1 MEAKKLKHHWEN
13 VFEQAWISYCENSI
27 PIGAIII
34 NASGE
39 IVAVGRNKIYDKSDD
54 YNHVFYHQL
63 GHAELNALLKVS
75 KHEHPDIEKYI
86 LLTSFEPCPMCLGA
100 FVMSRIKTLYFA
112 TDDLVAGSSNLIN
125 TSPYMKEKK
134 LTIYGPFDF
143 FQSVQIAMISEFML
157 HKRPKETDKL
167 FLDWNKTDHKAV
179 ELGKKWFNNEFL
191 VKLEEE
197 NLSNKNAI
205 EKIFKEVA
213 SHYLNDSNYPRDILS
228 DFLM

>member
-1 MEAKKLKHHWEN
+1 METEKLKYYWEN
-13 VFEQAWISYCENSI
+13 VFEQVWISYCENSI

-34 NASGE
+34 NPNGE
-39 IVAVGRNKIYDKSDD
+39 VVAVGRNKIYDKSDD
-54 YNHVFYHQL
+54 YHHVFYHQL

-112 TDDLVAGSSNLIN
+112 GHDLIAGSSDLIN
-125 TSPYMKEKK
+125 LSEYMKGRN

-143 FQSVQIAMISEFML
+143 FQSVQIAIISEFML
-157 HKRPKETDKL
+157 HKRPKETDYL
-167 FLDWNKTDHKAV
+167 FSGWNKTDSKAV
-179 ELGKKWFNNEFL
+179 ELGKKWFNNKYL
-191 VKLEEE
+191 IKLKKE

-205 EKIFKEVA
+205 KEIFKEVA
-213 SHYLNDSNYPRDILS
+213 DHYS
-228 DFLM
+228 DNS

>member
-34 NASGE
+34 NHTGE
-39 IVAVGRNKIYDKSDD
+39 VIAVGRNKIYDKSDD
-54 YNHVFYHQL
+54 YHHVFYHQL

-75 KHEHPDIEKYI
+75 KHEYPDIEKYI

-112 TDDLVAGSSNLIN
+112 AHDLIAGSSDLIN
-125 TSPYMKEKK
+125 TSAYMKEKN
-134 LTIYGPFDF
+134 LTVHGPFDF
-143 FQSVQIAMISEFML
+143 VQSVQIALICEFML

-167 FLDWNKTDHKAV
+167 FLAWSKTDYKAV
-179 ELGKKWFNNEFL
+179 ELGKKWFNNEYL
-191 VKLEEE
+191 IKLKKE
-197 NLSNKNAI
+197 NLNNKNAVK
-205 EKIFKEVA
+205 KIFKEVTRY
-213 SHYLNDSNYPRDILS
+213 YLNYSH
-228 DFLM
+228 